1 MGVTTII
8 IASLILFSLIAGG
21 LYFIK
26 KAKEQDSTTSETVNA
41 VKVGSTS
48 TIDPTI
54 EKKPKR
60 SFFKRR
66 RSSDI
71 MEVDTHYD
79 HTLDQEPLTTADLLK
94 KVRKIEIKTKGLSK
108 QIFSGEYHSAF
119 KGRGMSFS
127 EVRGYHYGDDVRNID
142 WNVTA
147 RTGEAHIKVFEEE
160 RELTVMLLID
170 ISRSSYFGTTAQM
183 KNEYI
188 TEICAVLAFSAINNN
203 DKVGVIFFSD
213 QIEKFIPP
221 KKGKTHILR
230 IIRELLDINPKGN
243 GTDIGHALEYFNN
256 MIKKRS
262 ICFLLSDFLSKGYE
276 TPLRIVARRH
286 DLIGIHLYD
295 PKEVELPNVGL
306 INAIDAETGEMN
318 WVDTSSRVVRQ
329 QYKQWFDENQD
340 YFKSQFLKSGASSLS
355 IQTTESYVDALHH
368 FFQSRSR

>member
-1 MGVTTII
+1 MSIVEII
-8 IASLILFSLIAGG
+8 ILILFALSFLSSIVYYLRKTKEAGQFA
-21 LYFIK
+21 LRT
-26 KAKEQDSTTSETVNA
+26 AKA
-41 VKVGSTS
+41 VKERISRTPKTGLDKNSTAA
-48 TIDPTI
+48 IL
-54 EKKPKR
+54 
-60 SFFKRR
+60 
-66 RSSDI
+66 
-71 MEVDTHYD
+71 EVDSHYD
-79 HTLDQEPLTTADLLK
+79 HTLDQEPLTTSELLK

-108 QIFSGEYHSAF
+108 QIFSGEYQSAF

-147 RTGEAHIKVFEEE
+147 RTGEPHIKVFEEE

-170 ISRSSYFGTTAQM
+170 ISRSSFFGTTAQM

-213 QIEKFIPP
+213 QVEKYIPP

-230 IIRELLDINPKGN
+230 IIRELLDITPKGN

-256 MIKKRS
+256 MVKKRS
-262 ICFLLSDFLSKGYE
+262 ICFILSDFMSQGYE
-276 TPLRIVARRH
+276 TPLRIAARRH

-295 PKEVELPNVGL
+295 PKEVALPNIGL
-306 INAIDAETGEMN
+306 INAIDAETGHLQ
-318 WVDTSSRVVRQ
+318 WIDTSSQVVRDK
-329 QYKQWFDENQD
+329 YSQWFDENQA
-340 YFKSQFLKSGASSLS
+340 YFQSQFLKSGAASLS

-368 FFQSRSR
+368 FFQARTR